1 MRKAF
6 GWIVAIVVVATAIA
20 IYYGYYKQEPVP
32 PPAPAPV
39 AQAPQEPAE
48 PAIRHPIP
56 EEAGATSLPRLDES
70 DSAITTALTDLWG
83 EAAKSLLRTDGFI
96 RRIVATVDDLPRH
109 KVAVRVRP
117 VQSAPG
123 QFQIDKTVD
132 GGTISADN
140 PARYAAYVTLA
151 KQIDAEKVVGLYVR
165 FYPLFQQAYEALGY
179 PGSYFNDRLIHVI
192 DHLLEAPDIPAKA
205 RLVQPK
211 VFYEFEDPELEGRS
225 AGEKIMMRIGTEN
238 AAVIK
243 TRLREIRTA
252 LVAFEAKR

>member
-48 PAIRHPIP
+48 PGIRHPIP

-83 EAAKSLLRTDGFI
+83 EAARSLLRTDGFI
-96 RRIVATVDDLPRH
+96 RRIVATVDDLPRR

-123 QFQIDKTVD
+123 QFQIDKTGD
-132 GGTISADN
+132 GRTISADN
-140 PARYAAYVTLA
+140 PARYAAYVRLA

-179 PGSYFNDRLIHVI
+179 PGSYFNDRLIYVI
-192 DHLLEAPDIPAKA
+192 DHLLEAPDIPPKA

-211 VFYEFEDPELEGRS
+211 VYYEFEDPELEGRS

>member
-1 MRKAF
+1 MFRASSPRCEPCSPMGASMRKAF

-32 PPAPAPV
+32 PPTPAPV

-56 EEAGATSLPRLDES
+56 E
-70 DSAITTALTDLWG
+70 

-96 RRIVATVDDLPRH
+96 RRIVATVDDLPRR

-117 VQSAPG
+117 VQLAPG
-123 QFQIDKTVD
+123 QFQIDKTGD
-132 GGTISADN
+132 GRTISADN
-140 PARYAAYVTLA
+140 PARYAAYVRLA

-238 AAVIK
+238 A
-243 TRLREIRTA
+243 
-252 LVAFEAKR
+252 